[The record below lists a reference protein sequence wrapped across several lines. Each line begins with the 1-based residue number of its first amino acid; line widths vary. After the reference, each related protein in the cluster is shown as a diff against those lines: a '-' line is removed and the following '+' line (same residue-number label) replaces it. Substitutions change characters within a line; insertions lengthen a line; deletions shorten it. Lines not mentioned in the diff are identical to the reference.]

1 LAFLTAPMEKKT
13 ICSLE
18 LTDDQVDVFKEA
30 VANTYWFEFFVDD
43 LPLWGFVGEYHPEK
57 NDENSKYV
65 MNTHK
70 HFLIKYNKNQIIQVN
85 LTQDNLQ
92 PIKAGKV
99 LEFTY
104 AVEWV
109 ETNTTFARR
118 FDAYLDY
125 PFFEHQVNP
134 ICSVPLTPSPS

>member
-1 LAFLTAPMEKKT
+1 VLHIFRVLFL
-13 ICSLE
+13 S
-18 LTDDQVDVFKEA
+18 
-30 VANTYWFEFFVDD
+30 
-43 LPLWGFVGEYHPEK
+43 
-57 NDENSKYV
+57 
-65 MNTHK
+65 
-70 HFLIKYNKNQIIQVN
+70 QIIQVN
-85 LTQDNLQ
+85 LTQSNLV
-92 PIKAGKV
+92 PIKDGKQ

-134 ICSVPLTPSPS
+134 SCFIPLS

>member
-1 LAFLTAPMEKKT
+1 
-13 ICSLE
+13 
-18 LTDDQVDVFKEA
+18 VFFK
-30 VANTYWFEFFVDD
+30 
-43 LPLWGFVGEYHPEK
+43 
-57 NDENSKYV
+57 
-65 MNTHK
+65 
-70 HFLIKYNKNQIIQVN
+70 QIIQVN

-109 ETNTTFARR
+109 ETNTTFAHR

-134 ICSVPLTPSPS
+134 ICSLPLTPSPS